1 MPESARPS
9 GFSLSYVSYLTS
21 FVQKFILVTFV
32 CSLVALVP
40 GRLFAQGATAT
51 INGIVSDTTGAVIPS
66 AQILLRNTATDTTR
80 TTTTNQTGSYAF
92 VSVFPGTYTLQVS
105 KQGFKTTT
113 RQAFALNVNQTATYN
128 FTLSVGATTQQV
140 TVQSSAVAIETSTA
154 ELGTAVTTRKV
165 NDLPLNGRNF
175 TQLLTLTPGAAP
187 VSVAQNGGGGG
198 GFAGKAL
205 GSFSFPAVQGQRNRS
220 NLFYLDGMADT
231 GSFIDNYNY
240 QPMIDQIQE
249 FKVQSHNDQAAFGQA
264 LGGLV
269 NVATK
274 SGTNQ
279 YHGSLWEFLRNEK
292 LDARNFFF
300 AGRNPLRE
308 NQYGGTVGGPLSIP
322 KIYNGKNKTFFFF
335 GFEGYR
341 QHQAAQSLFKTL
353 TPANLN
359 GDLTDQAGQIY
370 NPYSTI
376 EDPNNPGTYIRQP
389 FMCDAGGNP
398 LAADS
403 SGLQAA
409 GTPCNKIPSSLLSPI
424 TTLYAQTFFPSPV
437 NTGVGGFNGLNN
449 TPVITTQ
456 DSVSLRLDQ
465 QVGTQDSLMGRF
477 SNYNQV
483 DNQAGSFPNSV
494 SQVFLHGYNWVV
506 HETHTFGPSA
516 VLDVHAG
523 RNWGQDNSVSNM
535 LNIPDGFLGQLENA
549 GVASNFVTFQDG
561 EALIPGFGISGYI
574 GGGGQRFQD
583 TRISDTWEFGGDLSL
598 IHGHHMFKMGA
609 TFDTNNTQS
618 PIFGASTTYNS
629 VPTSNP
635 QSPSGTGDSIA
646 SFLLGLPSSA
656 GKRDVLE
663 VMNGGWV
670 NGFYFQDQWKATKRL
685 TVNLGVRYD
694 YALWPIYGDSN
705 AKSGYVGSLDLNNGT
720 YILTRQPPAC
730 SATVGEP
737 CIPGGTLP
745 AHVVITPFKNGA
757 IYHNDYKDIQPRIG
771 LAYMFNPKTVIRA
784 SYGRIYDNWNSMIQL
799 AQNYEGTWPRVGQL
813 LANNLNQTVITAGAG
828 DPFHLGTGVIYPAP
842 TPFGQVQWF
851 MDPLA
856 SSHTPYAD
864 QWNFGVQH
872 ELTSNTTLEL
882 TYVGSHDGNLNL
894 GGYKNTA
901 VTPGPGDAATVASRR
916 PYPYISPTYY
926 DQNIGRSNF
935 NAFEFRLDKSATHGL
950 SYLVSYT
957 YSKSID
963 ISCSGDFGAEG
974 CQLQNAYNIN
984 AERSVSGFDLTHNLS
999 ASWLWQL
1006 PFGSGQ
1012 RFSAGNRFMNGV
1024 IGGWQL
1030 NGIVTMTSGIPYDIT
1045 VSGDI
1050 ANTGSVVERANLVGA
1065 WGSWKPSNPTP
1076 SNWLNASAFAVPAN
1090 YTFGTLGRNTL
1101 RNNWY
1106 RDFDLSIFRRFTLT
1120 ERTALEFRAE
1130 AFNLT
1135 NTPVFGT
1142 PGSNLS
1148 NPNFGVIS
1156 GTRNAPRE
1164 IQFGAKLYF

>member
-1 MPESARPS
+1 MPESARQS
-9 GFSLSYVSYLTS
+9 GFRLSFAFPTARLAL
-21 FVQKFILVTFV
+21 K
-32 CSLVALVP
+32 VALIVSVCAGFAFLP
-40 GRLFAQGATAT
+40 GKLFAQGATAT
-51 INGIVSDTTGAVIPS
+51 INGVVSDTTGAVIPS
-66 AQILLRNTATDTTR
+66 AQIVLRNTATDTTR
-80 TTTTNQTGSYAF
+80 TTSTNQTGSYGF
-92 VSVFPGTYTLQVS
+92 VSVFPGTYTLQIS
-105 KQGFKTTT
+105 KQGFKTTS
-113 RQAFALNVNQTATYN
+113 QPAFALNVNQTATYN
-128 FTLSVGATTQQV
+128 FTLAVGATTQEV

-205 GSFSFPAVQGQRNRS
+205 GTFSFPAVQGQRNRS
-220 NLFYLDGMADT
+220 NLFYLDGMSDT

-274 SGTNQ
+274 AGTNQ

-292 LDARNFFF
+292 LDARNTFF

-322 KIYNGKNKTFFFF
+322 KVYNGKNKTFFFF

-353 TPANLN
+353 TPANLG
-359 GDLTDQAGQIY
+359 GDLTDQSGQIY
-370 NPYSTI
+370 NPYSTV
-376 EDPNNPGTYIRQP
+376 EDLANPGTYLRDP
-389 FMCDAGGNP
+389 FMCDVGGNP
-398 LAADS
+398 LPVNGA
-403 SGLQAA
+403 GIQAA
-409 GTPCNKIPSSLLSPI
+409 GTPCNKIPSSLLDPI
-424 TTLYAQTFFPSPV
+424 GTLYAQTFFPAPV
-437 NTGVGGFNGLNN
+437 NTGVAGFNGLNN

-465 QVGTQDSLMGRF
+465 QVGTKDSLMGRF

-483 DNQAGSFPNSV
+483 DTQPGSFPKGVN
-494 SQVFLHGYNWVV
+494 QVFLHGYNWVA
-506 HETHTFGPSA
+506 HETHTFGPSM

-523 RNWGQDNSVSNM
+523 RNWGQDNSVTN
-535 LNIPDGFLGQLENA
+535 LLDIPSGFLGQLESA
-549 GVASNFVTFQDG
+549 GLASNFVTFQDG
-561 EALIPGFGISGYI
+561 SALIPSFGLSGYI
-574 GGGGQRFQD
+574 GGGGQRFQN
-583 TRISDTWEFGGDLSL
+583 TRISDVWEFGGDLSL
-598 IHGHHMFKMGA
+598 IRGHHMFKMGA
-609 TFDTNNTQS
+609 TFDTNNTNS
-618 PIFGASTTYNS
+618 PIFGASNTYDS

-635 QSPSGTGDSIA
+635 ASPSGTGNSIA
-646 SFLLGLPSSA
+646 SFLLGIPSSA

-663 VMNGGWV
+663 VMSGGWV
-670 NGFYFQDQWKATKRL
+670 DGFYFQDQWKASKKL

-694 YALWPIYGDSN
+694 LGLWPVYGDPN
-705 AKSGYVGSLDLNNGT
+705 AKSGYVGSLNLNDGT

-745 AHVVITPFKNGA
+745 ANVVLTQFKNGA
-757 IYHNDYKDIQPRIG
+757 IYHNDFKDIQPRVG
-771 LAYMFNPKTVIRA
+771 LAYLFDPKTVIRA
-784 SYGRIYDNWNSMIQL
+784 SYGRFYDNWNSMIQL

-813 LANNLNQTVITAGAG
+813 LANNLNATLITAGAG

-842 TPFGQVQWF
+842 TPFNQVQWF

-856 SSHTPYAD
+856 SAHTPYAE
-864 QWNFGVQH
+864 QWNFGVQR
-872 ELTSNTTLEL
+872 ELTSNTTVEL
-882 TYVGSHDGNLNL
+882 TYVGSHDGDLNL

-935 NAFEFRLDKSATHGL
+935 NALEFRLDKSTSHGL

-963 ISCSGDFGAEG
+963 LSCSGDFGAEG
-974 CQLQNAYNIN
+974 CELQNAYNIN

-999 ASWLWQL
+999 ASWVWQL
-1006 PFGSGQ
+1006 PFGSGG
-1012 RFSAGNRFMNGV
+1012 RYSSSNRFMNGV

-1030 NGIVTMTSGIPYDIT
+1030 NGIVTMTSGAPYDIR

-1050 ANTGSVVERANLVGA
+1050 ANTGNVVERANLVGA

-1101 RNNWY
+1101 RNDWY
-1106 RDFDLSIFRRFTLT
+1106 KDFDLSIFRRFTIT
-1120 ERTALEFRAE
+1120 ERTSLEFRAE

-1135 NTPVFGT
+1135 NTPVYGT
-1142 PGSNLS
+1142 PSNNIS

-1156 GTRNAPRE
+1156 GTRNDPRE
-1164 IQFGAKLYF
+1164 LQFGLKLYF